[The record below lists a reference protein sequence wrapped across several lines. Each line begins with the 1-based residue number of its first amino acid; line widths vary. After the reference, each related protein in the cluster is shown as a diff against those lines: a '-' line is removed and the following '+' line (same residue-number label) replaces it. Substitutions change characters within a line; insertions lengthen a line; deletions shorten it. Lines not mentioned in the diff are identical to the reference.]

1 MSDLEEVS
9 VEDIETSEDDEV
21 KGENVNEYES
31 EEETEVNDDEEDD
44 EEDEGVEE
52 TKEENDEQSE
62 EEIIDNDDEEIL
74 IKPETKQAAKS
85 NKKTPAPKQIQQ
97 PINIDANDS
106 DTSDDETDD
115 DEDYLKKFDKEIRK
129 NYLIDFHPEALINN
143 YSEIQS
149 LTQIIRDNRTGIIV
163 DDLHKTIPFLT
174 KYEKTRILGQR
185 AKQINSGAKPY
196 INIDNDEQQP
206 IIDGYLIAQ
215 KELELKRLPFIIR
228 RPLPNGGSEYW
239 KLSDLQLID

>member
-74 IKPETKQAAKS
+74 IKPETKQAAKPT
-85 NKKTPAPKQIQQ
+85 KKTPAPKQIQQ
-97 PINIDANDS
+97 PINIDTNDS